1 MRLRPEE
8 LVTYACRGSRRAG
21 DGHTSCARPFPGC
34 PGLSQSRPR
43 RVFHAAVLSTVLSRN
58 TANVRRAAAEVH
70 GFLPPICS
78 PRAPVNILRVATC
91 SRVIHQAG
99 DGGSGE
105 RSSDET
111 LPPMATGSAADT
123 LRPGGQSLRSR
134 PGRLIPVCASGWV
147 DAPAAARCR
156 SVRRMQPGPISHD
169 LRGVAKSAGASA
181 RWC

>member
-58 TANVRRAAAEVH
+58 ADNVRRAAAEVH

-78 PRAPVNILRVATC
+78 PRAPVNNFRGADCSQDVHMRPRGWPGRCNDGKMRAAQVERGRAVCSAGRVVSWRRFSRALRSLVALVRPRVSAWVASCTAS
-91 SRVIHQAG
+91 SRVG
-99 DGGSGE
+99 
-105 RSSDET
+105 
-111 LPPMATGSAADT
+111 
-123 LRPGGQSLRSR
+123 
-134 PGRLIPVCASGWV
+134 
-147 DAPAAARCR
+147 APAASLNVSAAR
-156 SVRRMQPGPISHD
+156 
-169 LRGVAKSAGASA
+169 
-181 RWC
+181 